1 MTVYYYFHK
10 WRDEGV
16 FEQLSALLVGEARQT
31 AGAEP
36 RNHRLAQ
43 REDLAPRGRGPRIDG
58 NKKVKGRKQHVVTD
72 SLGLVIGAA
81 VHSAN
86 VHDSKGAMLV
96 LDGLRGASRRL
107 TRIIANGGYR
117 GRRQGDGELQEAY
130 DRLRVPL
137 RLDRSDDIPCERYIA
152 LNKVLKH
159 AP

>member
-43 REDLAPRGRGPRIDG
+43 REDVAPRGRGPRIDG
-58 NKKVKGRKQHVVTD
+58 NKKVKGRKQHVATD

-117 GRRQGDGELQEAY
+117 G
-130 DRLRVPL
+130 
-137 RLDRSDDIPCERYIA
+137 
-152 LNKVLKH
+152 
-159 AP
+159 APTR